1 MSFAY
6 SLYIPRVFKG
16 ITQEQIRGTFYGKS
30 IGKVG
35 RVDLLKVYS
44 EKNTW
49 VYNKAFVH
57 FDEWF
62 ANDTSIQLKSDIDAG
77 SGGAKLNYDGERF
90 WMLLSHLSDSVP
102 SDEQNNTDEPLH
114 MHQQPMPMH
123 MHMHPMQEQPLHMHP
138 MHMHQQPMPMQEQPL
153 HMHPMQMQPMMYHS
167 PYDHNGQPIIPQYI
181 LANPYG
187 YLEPP
192 ADIGNRNRYY
202 TNYTAHHHAHFS
214 PQFSQQQP
222 GDQFQA
228 PRIGAPT
235 ANTSDPN

>member
-16 ITQEQIRGTFYGKS
+16 VTQEQIRGTFYGKS

-102 SDEQNNTDEPLH
+102 SDEQNNTDEP
-114 MHQQPMPMH
+114 
-123 MHMHPMQEQPLHMHP
+123 
-138 MHMHQQPMPMQEQPL
+138 MQEQPL
-153 HMHPMQMQPMMYHS
+153 HMHPMQEQPMMYHS

-214 PQFSQQQP
+214 PQFSPQFSQQQP

>member
-102 SDEQNNTDEPLH
+102 SDEQNNTDEP
-114 MHQQPMPMH
+114 
-123 MHMHPMQEQPLHMHP
+123 

-235 ANTSDPN
+235 ANPSDPN

>member
-30 IGKVG
+30 IGKVS
-35 RVDLLKVYS
+35 RVDLLRVYS
-44 EKNTW
+44 EKNMW

-102 SDEQNNTDEPLH
+102 SEEQNNTDEP
-114 MHQQPMPMH
+114 MQQQPMPMQEQPLQ
-123 MHMHPMQEQPLHMHP
+123 MQEQPLQMQEQPLHMHP
-138 MHMHQQPMPMQEQPL
+138 M
-153 HMHPMQMQPMMYHS
+153 MYHS
-167 PYDHNGQPIIPQYI
+167 PYNHIGQPIIPHYI
-181 LANPYG
+181 VANPYG

-222 GDQFQA
+222 GDQFQE
-228 PRIGAPT
+228 PRIGAPNENPT
-235 ANTSDPN
+235 DPN

>member
-16 ITQEQIRGTFYGKS
+16 VTQEQIRGTFYGKS
-30 IGKVG
+30 IGKVS

-44 EKNTW
+44 EKNMW

-90 WMLLSHLSDSVP
+90 WMLLSHMSDSVP
-102 SDEQNNTDEPLH
+102 SEEQNNTAEEGITLEQFH
-114 MHQQPMPMH
+114 MQQHMQAQQQQQPMMI
-123 MHMHPMQEQPLHMHP
+123 QTL
-138 MHMHQQPMPMQEQPL
+138 
-153 HMHPMQMQPMMYHS
+153 YN
-167 PYDHNGQPIIPQYI
+167 HNGQPLIPQYI

-202 TNYTAHHHAHFS
+202 TNYTAHHHAYFS

-222 GDQFQA
+222 GDQFQS
-228 PRIGAPT
+228 PRIDAPT
-235 ANTSDPN
+235 ANPTDPN

>member
-16 ITQEQIRGTFYGKS
+16 VTQEQIRGTFYGKS
-30 IGKVG
+30 IGKVS

-44 EKNTW
+44 EKNMW

-62 ANDTSIQLKSDIDAG
+62 ANDTSIQLKSDIDVG

-102 SDEQNNTDEPLH
+102 SEEQNNTAGESISPEQTQMQAQQQEHQLH
-114 MHQQPMPMH
+114 MQAQQ
-123 MHMHPMQEQPLHMHP
+123 
-138 MHMHQQPMPMQEQPL
+138 QQ
-153 HMHPMQMQPMMYHS
+153 QPMMYHS
-167 PYDHNGQPIIPQYI
+167 PYNHIGQPIIPHYI
-181 LANPYG
+181 VANPYG

-222 GDQFQA
+222 GDQFQE
-228 PRIGAPT
+228 PRIGAPNENPT
-235 ANTSDPN
+235 DPN